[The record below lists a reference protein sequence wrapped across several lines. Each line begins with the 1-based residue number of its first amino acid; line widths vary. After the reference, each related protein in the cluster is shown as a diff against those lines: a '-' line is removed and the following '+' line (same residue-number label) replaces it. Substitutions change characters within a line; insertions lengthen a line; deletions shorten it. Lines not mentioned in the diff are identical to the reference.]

1 MSRAPIMIADLKLGN
16 NVWKLAIHIVDLW
29 TVTERNGQQHF
40 ECVIQDSKCDKI
52 HVVTRNRDFDL
63 WKQRLQEHMTYMVY
77 NGDPLNNN
85 IPLKICE
92 NPLKLFFNS
101 GTTITMVDLP
111 EIPPHQFHFK
121 PVVDFLHEDFQVNR
135 LYDI

>member
-16 NVWKLAIHIVDLW
+16 NVWKLAIRIVDLW

-40 ECVIQDSKCDKI
+40 ECVIQDSKYDKI

-77 NGDPLNNN
+77 NGDPLNND

-92 NPLKLFFNS
+92 NLLKLFF
-101 GTTITMVDLP
+101 
-111 EIPPHQFHFK
+111 Q
-121 PVVDFLHEDFQVNR
+121 
-135 LYDI
+135 